1 MLNLEVNVVI
11 IPYRYAVVGVHPG
24 PGRAVKID
32 QKNIFPHDQKDDI
45 MLLKLP
51 NAITDVEPVAL
62 PTCKDKNNNLNKKPE
77 EWVKVI
83 LILLNL
89 KSYIYDVWWMLEKYK
104 YGIQTEAVKW
114 NL

>member
-24 PGRAVKID
+24 QGKLTAVKID

-51 NAITDVEPVAL
+51 NAITDIESVDL
-62 PTCKDKNNNLNKKPE
+62 PTCEDKHNKKPE
-77 EWVKVI
+77 K
-83 LILLNL
+83 
-89 KSYIYDVWWMLEKYK
+89 
-104 YGIQTEAVKW
+104 
-114 NL
+114 